1 MMRKTR
7 AARSPFGKGTE
18 SLRRYTMWSAYFLMV
33 AAPLLILLLV
43 IISANSDPLAAGLVI
58 FHIALAV
65 FSILFLQD
73 AVNKLLKNSRLRNW
87 VGVGLALSTAA
98 CYALSILLTEP
109 TNASASEVADELM
122 LLSFSLTTAGF
133 IPLLAIIPLLSMWQ
147 TIVASMGA
155 AFLTAVGLFVAL
167 VPAGTNILDI
177 TPIFLGTFVFNSIF
191 FVMMGAIMRWS
202 FAVLAAVSSQEQV
215 DAVKADLAVAEERL
229 RIARDLHDLFGR
241 TLTAV
246 ALKSELTAALAE
258 KENAPQ
264 AAAEAQRVKALADE
278 ALKEVRA
285 VLAEYRRPDLR
296 QELAGAISLLASA
309 GIPTRIIGERDA
321 PRWAEEYL
329 ALVLRE
335 GATNI
340 VRHSAAT
347 HADIRLK
354 VTDTEASITLTND
367 QAHTKTPASTN
378 GKARNSAAPGGDSA
392 ETPSSGLDSLRAR
405 IAEVG
410 GTLTTE
416 QLGHIFSLTARIP
429 ALANSESREDTL

>member
-1 MMRKTR
+1 MTRKIR
-7 AARSPFGKGTE
+7 APRSPLGKGTE
-18 SLRRYTMWSAYFLMV
+18 SVRRYTMWSAYFLMIS
-33 AAPLLILLLV
+33 APFLILLLV
-43 IISANSDPLAAGLVI
+43 ILSAKSGPLSAGLVI
-58 FHIALAV
+58 SHIGLAL
-65 FSILFLQD
+65 FGILFLQD
-73 AVNKLLKNSRLRNW
+73 AVNRLLKSAGLRNW
-87 VGVGLALSTAA
+87 VSIALALTTAA
-98 CYALSILLTEP
+98 CYVLSILSTDP
-109 TNASASEVADELM
+109 SSGSVSEISDEIS
-122 LLSFSLTTAGF
+122 LLSFSLATTGF
-133 IPLLAIIPLLSMWQ
+133 IPLLAIVPILSMWQ
-147 TIVASMGA
+147 TIATSAGS
-155 AFLTAVGLFVAL
+155 AFLVTFGIFAAL

-177 TPIFLGTFVFNSIF
+177 APTFLGF
-191 FVMMGAIMRWS
+191 FLLTAFFYIMMAALMRWS

-258 KENAPQ
+258 KENAPK
-264 AAAEAQRVKALADE
+264 AATEALQVKALADE

-309 GIPTRIIGERDA
+309 GIPTRIIGEREA

-347 HADIRLK
+347 HADIRLN
-354 VTDTEASITLTND
+354 VTETEATITLTND
-367 QAHTKTPASTN
+367 QAHTKTPSTN
-378 GKARNSAAPGGDSA
+378 SQNSVAPD
-392 ETPSSGLDSLRAR
+392 TPSSGLDSLRAR

-410 GTLTTE
+410 GTLTIE
-416 QLGHIFSLTARIP
+416 QLGPIFSLTARIP
-429 ALANSESREDTL
+429 ALVHSESREDTP